1 MVDKTKLFSAQW
13 FLFFTGIAVSIL
25 GSLGVGAAFFT
36 IDNPGIPKVPIEF
49 SPHTIL
55 QTKEI
60 YLGLVSALLVN
71 LCVGLYVSKFWT
83 MIHQRSSK
91 MILVLWITSNAWL
104 SAIGL
109 ITLFGIWYVSNE
121 WELITDPEI
130 WIAPTLLVATPTF
143 LVSLG
148 SIFFSSGWPCRS
160 ATG

>member
-1 MVDKTKLFSAQW
+1 
-13 FLFFTGIAVSIL
+13 
-25 GSLGVGAAFFT
+25 
-36 IDNPGIPKVPIEF
+36 
-49 SPHTIL
+49 
-55 QTKEI
+55 
-60 YLGLVSALLVN
+60 
-71 LCVGLYVSKFWT
+71 
-83 MIHQRSSK
+83 